1 MSLKRFLFLLV
12 GMVAMN
18 VNAQM
23 MTLDEAKIRSNI
35 NSFSALADQG
45 AFEYL
50 GRLLGPVDLSR
61 TIFVQSKR
69 LLSKA

>member
-50 GRLLGPVDLSR
+50 GRLY
-61 TIFVQSKR
+61 
-69 LLSKA
+69 LLN